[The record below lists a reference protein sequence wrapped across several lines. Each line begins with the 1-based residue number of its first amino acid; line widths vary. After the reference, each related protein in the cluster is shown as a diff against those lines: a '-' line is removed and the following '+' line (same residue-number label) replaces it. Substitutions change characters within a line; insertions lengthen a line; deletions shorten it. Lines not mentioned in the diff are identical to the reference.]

1 MEEADKN
8 NEKEKDIEDLTKEN
22 YINTKK
28 EDIPNIKE
36 EENNY
41 DDKFIINNN
50 FNFEQEKNNLNYLK
64 NNYSEYKLNRSNI
77 INNYKKTKRIN
88 DKKPN
93 LNYDYGDN
101 VNTEILKELSNN
113 KINDNFGLNTFKS
126 KNIINIKNYSSLY
139 NEYKYKFNKNN
150 NDNNFLENRFKN
162 YFDTNINGNYFT
174 LNPYEN
180 LSLNNNMSNNT
191 TYNFSLT
198 SKYDN
203 NIKEVSSPI
212 RTTEFIKN
220 NNNKSFDYLTELND
234 YNKNNFK
241 AFTPNRYYNF
251 NNNVD
256 KSNNNNLIH
265 IISNF
270 FNFISKNYIQNLYLE
285 KNILNE
291 EDIILNFKKI
301 EEYIIKLNKEVNDYK
316 YKYQKLLDIDSIR
329 PTMTTKNSV
338 NIYKDNSDNK
348 KQNSTI
354 SDIYDNI
361 NNNFHNKNFENI
373 LKENIKEHNNNYSSL
388 NSYEDNDIYK
398 ALEKRVFIL
407 EKELLS
413 RKNEKGEKKGK
424 ILRAKSGNKILFDNK
439 FRKENNKE
447 MSMNV
452 ENDFTEKNDKKI
464 KKNRNNYFRM
474 NLKEKIMFKNRNNKS
489 GKFKKKS

>member
-162 YFDTNINGNYFT
+162 YI
-174 LNPYEN
+174 
-180 LSLNNNMSNNT
+180 
-191 TYNFSLT
+191 
-198 SKYDN
+198 
-203 NIKEVSSPI
+203 
-212 RTTEFIKN
+212 
-220 NNNKSFDYLTELND
+220 
-234 YNKNNFK
+234 
-241 AFTPNRYYNF
+241 
-251 NNNVD
+251 
-256 KSNNNNLIH
+256 
-265 IISNF
+265 
-270 FNFISKNYIQNLYLE
+270 
-285 KNILNE
+285 
-291 EDIILNFKKI
+291 
-301 EEYIIKLNKEVNDYK
+301 
-316 YKYQKLLDIDSIR
+316 
-329 PTMTTKNSV
+329 
-338 NIYKDNSDNK
+338 
-348 KQNSTI
+348 
-354 SDIYDNI
+354 
-361 NNNFHNKNFENI
+361 
-373 LKENIKEHNNNYSSL
+373 
-388 NSYEDNDIYK
+388 
-398 ALEKRVFIL
+398 
-407 EKELLS
+407 
-413 RKNEKGEKKGK
+413 
-424 ILRAKSGNKILFDNK
+424 
-439 FRKENNKE
+439 
-447 MSMNV
+447 
-452 ENDFTEKNDKKI
+452 
-464 KKNRNNYFRM
+464 
-474 NLKEKIMFKNRNNKS
+474 
-489 GKFKKKS
+489 

>member
-1 MEEADKN
+1 
-8 NEKEKDIEDLTKEN
+8 
-22 YINTKK
+22 
-28 EDIPNIKE
+28 
-36 EENNY
+36 
-41 DDKFIINNN
+41 
-50 FNFEQEKNNLNYLK
+50 
-64 NNYSEYKLNRSNI
+64 
-77 INNYKKTKRIN
+77 
-88 DKKPN
+88 
-93 LNYDYGDN
+93 
-101 VNTEILKELSNN
+101 
-113 KINDNFGLNTFKS
+113 
-126 KNIINIKNYSSLY
+126 
-139 NEYKYKFNKNN
+139 
-150 NDNNFLENRFKN
+150 
-162 YFDTNINGNYFT
+162 
-174 LNPYEN
+174 
-180 LSLNNNMSNNT
+180 MSNNT